1 NRPDLQSAF
10 PEVSTGNYEKLIGW
24 AEGVLE
30 GRYEDE
36 QVYSTLSKFG
46 SWYKEQSSKL
56 QAINEISKLNELVS
70 DLNNKIEAQKI
81 AIDKQKISFD
91 EITKSLA
98 DEKQR
103 AIGLENTVT
112 GLNRSLADEK
122 QRAIGLEN
130 TVTGLNRSLADEKQR
145 AIGLNDQLEGTKDR
159 LESLLGSPGWQF
171 IVKFRN
177 SYNKYFPPST
187 RRRRN
192 LDSLISNVIKKLN
205 NQNIKSIEKSSYH
218 KNIVQ
223 NQTIKSSN
231 KEEFD
236 KNNISDEDLLTI

>member
-103 AIGLENTVT
+103 AIGLK
-112 GLNRSLADEK
+112 DK
-122 QRAIGLEN
+122 
-130 TVTGLNRSLADEKQR
+130 
-145 AIGLNDQLEGTKDR
+145 LEGTKDR
-159 LESLLGSPGWQF
+159 LESLLESPGWQF

-187 RRRRN
+187 KRR
-192 LDSLISNVIKKLN
+192 
-205 NQNIKSIEKSSYH
+205 
-218 KNIVQ
+218 
-223 NQTIKSSN
+223 
-231 KEEFD
+231 
-236 KNNISDEDLLTI
+236 

>member
-81 AIDKQKISFD
+81 AI
-91 EITKSLA
+91 
-98 DEKQR
+98 
-103 AIGLENTVT
+103 GLE
-112 GLNRSLADEK
+112 G
-122 QRAIGLEN
+122 

-159 LESLLGSPGWQF
+159 LESLLESPGWQF

-187 RRRRN
+187 KRRRN
-192 LDSLISNVIKKLN
+192 MDGLISNIIKKLN
-205 NQNIKSIEKSSYH
+205 NQDIKSIEKSS
-218 KNIVQ
+218 
-223 NQTIKSSN
+223 
-231 KEEFD
+231 
-236 KNNISDEDLLTI
+236 

>member
-56 QAINEISKLNELVS
+56 QAINEISKLNELLS
-70 DLNNKIEAQKI
+70 SLNNKIDEQKI
-81 AIDKQKISFD
+81 VFD

-112 GLNRSLADEK
+112 GLTKSLADEK

-130 TVTGLNRSLADEKQR
+130 TVTGLTKSLADEKQR
-145 AIGLNDQLEGTKDR
+145 AIGLENTVTGLTK
-159 LESLLGSPGWQF
+159 SLA
-171 IVKFRN
+171 
-177 SYNKYFPPST
+177 
-187 RRRRN
+187 
-192 LDSLISNVIKKLN
+192 D
-205 NQNIKSIEKSSYH
+205 EK
-218 KNIVQ
+218 Q
-223 NQTIKSSN
+223 R
-231 KEEFD
+231 
-236 KNNISDEDLLTI
+236 